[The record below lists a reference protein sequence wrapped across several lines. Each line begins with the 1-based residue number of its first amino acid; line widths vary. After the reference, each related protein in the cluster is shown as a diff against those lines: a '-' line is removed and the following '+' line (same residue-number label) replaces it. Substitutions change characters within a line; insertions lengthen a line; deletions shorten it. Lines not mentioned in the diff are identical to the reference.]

1 MTPDDSKLIAYVDGE
16 LDAADSAGVEQA
28 LAASPDLR
36 ESVDLLRA
44 SRLPYREAF
53 AAQKLPPLPDALQ
66 RQIEAMA
73 SAAQP
78 ADSDAPTQ
86 HPAHREAPRRYAAPL
101 RLAAAFVA
109 GAIVSG
115 SVLHFV
121 PGASPFTG
129 NLANNLAGNELASNE
144 ATPWIRAAVDYQRLY
159 TRDTVADV
167 EPNLAASAKTADA
180 IREVDHLPLRV
191 PDLHDAGLD
200 FKAIARLRFNDR
212 PLVQIVYLPQRGAP
226 VALCVMKDIRPD
238 QQVAQQ
244 QLNGMTVVSW
254 RQNELAYALIAT
266 PGTADLQAVARRIES
281 SSVDALFASL
291 AAQNRSSS

>member
-44 SRLPYREAF
+44 SRLPYRDAF
-53 AAQKLPPLPDALQ
+53 ATQKLPPLPDALQ

-115 SVLHFV
+115 SVLHFM
-121 PGASPFTG
+121 PGASPLT
-129 NLANNLAGNELASNE
+129 NYLAGHELASNE

-167 EPNLAASAKTADA
+167 EPDLAASAKTADA
-180 IREVDHLPLRV
+180 IRQVDRLPLRV
-191 PDLHDAGLD
+191 PNLHDAGLD

-212 PLVQIVYLPQRGAP
+212 PLVQIVYLPRHGAP

-266 PGTADLQAVARRIES
+266 PGTADLQAVAHRIES